1 MKSVNDILF
10 CSFACNGYL
19 GFNFKW
25 SFPFVS
31 SSKHLVF
38 PRQLN
43 DAVTVLSSLRSRKDV
58 LQCKR
63 NTASQAIGQAGNL
76 SKFASYLMWKAVKAN
91 WPNCLHT
98 AFRLS
103 SCFFNNFYCVGCFRK
118 WFTLSQLLTIRGSI
132 NTSIFQVY
140 KSFHFILFELFKSLV
155 LTHSL
160 KQSSVM
166 AADGNYNSNFCGVPW
181 YSHSPKI
188 CYSNWWFY
196 TALSCECECE

>member
-1 MKSVNDILF
+1 MATLDLILSGRF
-10 CSFACNGYL
+10 LLF
-19 GFNFKW
+19 
-25 SFPFVS
+25 
-31 SSKHLVF
+31 H
-38 PRQLN
+38 
-43 DAVTVLSSLRSRKDV
+43 LRSTWYSPGSLMMPWLCYLLWDLGKTSCSARET
-58 LQCKR
+58 Q
-63 NTASQAIGQAGNL
+63 QARRSDKLGIFL
-76 SKFASYLMWKAVKAN
+76 S
-91 WPNCLHT
+91 LHPILCGKQSKQT
-98 AFRLS
+98 DQTVSTQLS
-103 SCFFNNFYCVGCFRK
+103 GWAPAFFNNFYCVGCFRK

-140 KSFHFILFELFKSLV
+140 KSFHFVLFELFKSLV
-155 LTHSL
+155 LTRSL

>member
-10 CSFACNGYL
+10 CSFACNRYL

-25 SFPFVS
+25 PFPFVS

-58 LQCKR
+58 LQGKR

-91 WPNCLHT
+91 
-98 AFRLS
+98 RLS
-103 SCFFNNFYCVGCFRK
+103 K
-118 WFTLSQLLTIRGSI
+118 LSPHSFQAELL
-132 NTSIFQVY
+132 
-140 KSFHFILFELFKSLV
+140 LF
-155 LTHSL
+155 
-160 KQSSVM
+160 
-166 AADGNYNSNFCGVPW
+166 
-181 YSHSPKI
+181 
-188 CYSNWWFY
+188 
-196 TALSCECECE
+196 